1 MGLRGKGGGGNRQAG
16 PGLLGKQDAPEDAE
30 GRRGG
35 KAEDHKPERY
45 KMREKLLSIGDDFWI
60 ETDRGRRAFKV
71 DGKALRLRNTLVLE
85 DARGNAVYEI
95 QAKVVAIK
103 DTMAVSKP
111 RGRDMATVKHALI
124 SPLRDRMSANMAD
137 GPDIDI
143 RGNILNHEYTME
155 RRGKRVAEVSKKW
168 IAIRDTYTVEIAPG
182 EDDALIL
189 ALTVVVEQMC
199 QD

>member
-1 MGLRGKGGGGNRQAG
+1 MGRLARRGGGQDAGPGEKGKTEQAG
-16 PGLLGKQDAPEDAE
+16 PL
-30 GRRGG
+30 GG
-35 KAEDHKPERY
+35 KAEDNQPDRF
-45 KMREKLLSIGDDFWI
+45 KMREKLLTFGDDFWI
-60 ETDRGRRAFKV
+60 ETMRGRRAFLV
-71 DGKALRLRNTLVLE
+71 DGKALRLRNTLLLK
-85 DARGNAVYEI
+85 DAMGREVYEI

-111 RGRDMATVKHALI
+111 GGREVAVVKHALI
-124 SPLRDRMSANMAD
+124 SPLRDKMSANMAD

-168 IAIRDTYTVEIAPG
+168 IAIRDTYTVEIAGG
-182 EDDALIL
+182 EDEALIL

-199 QD
+199 QE

>member
-1 MGLRGKGGGGNRQAG
+1 MGLRRGGGNRDAKPGPAG
-16 PGLLGKQDAPEDAE
+16 NQKEEQST
-30 GRRGG
+30 GRLGG
-35 KAEDHKPERY
+35 KAEDHTPDRY

-60 ETDRGRRAFKV
+60 ETQKGRRAYKV

-85 DARGNAVYEI
+85 DPRGNPVYEI

-111 RGRDMATVKHALI
+111 HGRDVAVVKHALI
-124 SPLRDRMSANMAD
+124 SPLRDKMSANMAD
-137 GPDIDI
+137 GPDIEI

-155 RRGKRVAEVSKKW
+155 RRGKRIAEVSKKW
-168 IAIRDTYTVEIAPG
+168 IAIRDTYTVEVDAG
-182 EDDALIL
+182 EDDALLL

-199 QD
+199 QE

>member
-1 MGLRGKGGGGNRQAG
+1 MALRRGGGGRDATPGPAG
-16 PGLLGKQDAPEDAE
+16 KDDQST
-30 GRRGG
+30 GRFGG
-35 KAEDHKPERY
+35 KAEDHTPDRY

-60 ETDRGRRAFKV
+60 ETMKGRRAYKV

-85 DARGNAVYEI
+85 DPRGNAVYEI

-111 RGRDMATVKHALI
+111 HGRDVAVVKHALI
-124 SPLRDRMSANMAD
+124 SPLRDKMSANMAD

-155 RRGKRVAEVSKKW
+155 RRGKRIAEVSKKW
-168 IAIRDTYTVEIAPG
+168 IAIRDTYTVEVDAG

-199 QD
+199 QE

>member
-1 MGLRGKGGGGNRQAG
+1 MALRRGGGGRGATPGPAG
-16 PGLLGKQDAPEDAE
+16 KDDQST
-30 GRRGG
+30 GRFGG
-35 KAEDHKPERY
+35 KAEDHTPDRY

-60 ETDRGRRAFKV
+60 ETMKGRRAYKV

-85 DARGNAVYEI
+85 DPRGNAVYEI

-111 RGRDMATVKHALI
+111 HGREVAVVKHALI
-124 SPLRDRMSANMAD
+124 SPLRDKMSANMAD
-137 GPDIDI
+137 GPDIEI

-155 RRGKRVAEVSKKW
+155 RRGKRIAEVSKKW
-168 IAIRDTYTVEIAPG
+168 IAIRDTYTVEVDAG

-199 QD
+199 QE

>member
-1 MGLRGKGGGGNRQAG
+1 MVLRRGGGNRDAG
-16 PGLLGKQDAPEDAE
+16 PGRPGKQDDEQPA
-30 GRRGG
+30 GRASG
-35 KAEDHKPERY
+35 KAEDHTPDRY

-60 ETDRGRRAFKV
+60 ETQRGRRAYKV

-85 DARGNAVYEI
+85 DPRGNPVYEI

-111 RGRDMATVKHALI
+111 HGRDVAVVKHALI
-124 SPLRDRMSANMAD
+124 SPLRDKMSANMAD

-155 RRGKRVAEVSKKW
+155 RRSKRIAEVSKKW
-168 IAIRDTYTVEIAPG
+168 IAIRDTYTVEVDAG

-199 QD
+199 QE